1 MQIGSIKLTALGNDP
16 RKLRK
21 GYGNNKPNS

>member
-21 GYGNNKPNS
+21 GYGNNKPNN